1 LAARELDRFDS
12 GKVCQARLNSSAEN
26 VALELFIFP
35 IPTSPALV
43 PQAQVVDLVS
53 APLPFALELA

>member
-1 LAARELDRFDS
+1 
-12 GKVCQARLNSSAEN
+12 LNCGAEN

-43 PQAQVVDLVS
+43 PRPQVVGLVS
-53 APLPFALELA
+53 APLPFAFELVQNPEPAKQI